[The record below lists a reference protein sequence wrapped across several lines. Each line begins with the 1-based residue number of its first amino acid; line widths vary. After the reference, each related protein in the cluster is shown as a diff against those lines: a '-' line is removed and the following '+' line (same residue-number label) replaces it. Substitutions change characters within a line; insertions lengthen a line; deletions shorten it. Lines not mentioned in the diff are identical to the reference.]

1 MVVKTFIFF
10 SLVNYP
16 CKNGVSIS
24 CLCTGVE
31 IKWNN
36 PWHYCKIIWSG
47 HIPGNM
53 GYGAPILLRNRPL
66 DCLFVSVSANGFPVP
81 NPLPFRSL
89 LTTVEREACTAGREM
104 GFAKQSAFEYRRV
117 LSTYSWPSTGLL
129 WDLPPRGLTMTILY
143 HRASLQLLAN
153 SQWRAWRLQPSEFVY
168 RAPLTLSVYSRGS
181 SESQC

>member
-1 MVVKTFIFF
+1 MVVKTSIFF

-36 PWHYCKIIWSG
+36 PWRYCKIIWSG

-66 DCLFVSVSANGFPVP
+66 VWDGLSLKVMFKYFERTLIFKNEALGANRTEDTKIKDIPCCP
-81 NPLPFRSL
+81 TMLR
-89 LTTVEREACTAGREM
+89 T
-104 GFAKQSAFEYRRV
+104 
-117 LSTYSWPSTGLL
+117 PSCG
-129 WDLPPRGLTMTILY
+129 
-143 HRASLQLLAN
+143 
-153 SQWRAWRLQPSEFVY
+153 
-168 RAPLTLSVYSRGS
+168 
-181 SESQC
+181 